1 MDENKVTGRQ
11 MIPLICEDII
21 AVFIKGNYVI
31 IVPVPL
37 AVLTT
42 LVVRNPLSSTVS
54 KIVKGI
60 AIIFRFNLRHLP
72 PFAQKNAHFLQL
84 QDPVLEKTLF
94 QEGYH

>member
-1 MDENKVTGRQ
+1 

-37 AVLTT
+37 AVLTA

-60 AIIFRFNLRHLP
+60 AIIFRFN
-72 PFAQKNAHFLQL
+72 
-84 QDPVLEKTLF
+84 
-94 QEGYH
+94 